1 MTPAA
6 RPTPDAP
13 PTRTAGSRKESLQEV
28 LRRRSAP
35 QPGAGDGRG
44 AGARLSLE
52 ALTRAAEGTYQDV
65 PLDALQPNPFQPRFQ
80 FHRQPLEELARSLAQ
95 EGQLEPAI
103 ARRVRREGVERLEI
117 VAGARRLAAARICN
131 ATIRPFPTLRVDVR
145 ELTDEEAER
154 ISLIENLQRE
164 NLTPLEEGYRY
175 WQLQQRDPR
184 RWSVRAIAEFVHKK
198 KSSVQNRLGLVK
210 DAAVAE
216 AVLREELPP
225 TAGFHILR
233 LPAPEREGYLRAAI
247 AQKRTVEQIKADVE
261 RRLAPRRPVQEISL
275 YHDPATGDAPTAPPA
290 TLPAP
295 GAPGAPSGAHPGTRD
310 GGPDGP
316 DVIVRTHV
324 RRRPGTGAGTGTV
337 TDPALLRRRE
347 ALEGERAELLT
358 QIETLETELR
368 RCQGALRGVERELAA
383 LGGPLPL
390 PLPLPQRV
398 QRLDGNGA
406 SEVSGA

>member
-1 MTPAA
+1 MTPAT
-6 RPTPDAP
+6 RPTPGAP
-13 PTRTAGSRKESLQEV
+13 ATRSAGSRKESLQEV

-103 ARRVRREGVERLEI
+103 ARRVRREGVETLEI

-275 YHDPATGDAPTAPPA
+275 YRDPATGDASPAPPA
-290 TLPAP
+290 TLPAA
-295 GAPGAPSGAHPGTRD
+295 GAPERRASRDARRTDDRTGDGRAGRDCAHPRPAPPWRRRRHSDGPRPAAPAGGPGRGASGAADPDRDPGD
-310 GGPDGP
+310 GVAPAARGPYGGWSGSSPLWAGP
-316 DVIVRTHV
+316 CPCPCPCASNDWT
-324 RRRPGTGAGTGTV
+324 GTG
-337 TDPALLRRRE
+337 
-347 ALEGERAELLT
+347 
-358 QIETLETELR
+358 
-368 RCQGALRGVERELAA
+368 
-383 LGGPLPL
+383 
-390 PLPLPQRV
+390 
-398 QRLDGNGA
+398 RLK
-406 SEVSGA
+406 

>member
-1 MTPAA
+1 V
-6 RPTPDAP
+6 
-13 PTRTAGSRKESLQEV
+13 SLLV
-28 LRRRSAP
+28 GGRRRSAP
-35 QPGAGDGRG
+35 NPGTGDAPG
-44 AGARLSLE
+44 AGARLSLQ
-52 ALTRAAEGTYQDV
+52 ALTRAAEGTLHDV
-65 PLDALQPNPFQPRFQ
+65 PLEALQPNPFQPRFQ
-80 FHRQPLEELARSLAQ
+80 FHRQPLEELARSLAA

-103 ARRVRREGVERLEI
+103 ARRVRREGGEGGETLEI

-210 DAAVAE
+210 DPAVAE
-216 AVLREELPP
+216 AVLREDLPP

-261 RRLAPRRPVQEISL
+261 RRLAPRRPVQEVSL
-275 YHDPATGDAPTAPPA
+275 YRDSPTGEASPTPDSAPPHA
-290 TLPAP
+290 
-295 GAPGAPSGAHPGTRD
+295 GAPFGANTVGANTGPPG
-310 GGPDGP
+310 GGPDAP

-324 RRRPGTGAGTGTV
+324 RRRPGAAGAGPTV
-337 TDPALLRRRE
+337 EDPALLRRRE
-347 ALEGERAELLT
+347 ALEGQRAELLT
-358 QIETLETELR
+358 QMEALETELH
-368 RCQGALRGVERELAA
+368 RCQGALRGVERELAS
-383 LGGPLPL
+383 LGGP
-390 PLPLPQRV
+390 QGV
-398 QRLDGNGA
+398 QRLDG
-406 SEVSGA
+406 SGARGPSGTGRAGGA

>member
-1 MTPAA
+1 
-6 RPTPDAP
+6 
-13 PTRTAGSRKESLQEV
+13 V
-28 LRRRSAP
+28 LRRRSTP
-35 QPGAGDGRG
+35 QPGAGEDRG
-44 AGARLSLE
+44 TGARLSLE

-65 PLDALQPNPFQPRFQ
+65 PLEALQPNPFQPRFQ

-103 ARRVRREGVERLEI
+103 ARRVQREGVETLEI

-210 DAAVAE
+210 DPAVAE

-275 YHDPATGDAPTAPPA
+275 YRDPATGDVSPAPPSV
-290 TLPAP
+290 LPGG
-295 GAPGAPSGAHPGTRD
+295 GAAGPPIGPPSGTPA
-310 GGPDGP
+310 GGAEAP
-316 DVIVRTHV
+316 DVIVRTHI
-324 RRRPGTGAGTGTV
+324 RRRPGAGSGPTAPV
-337 TDPALLRRRE
+337 DPALLRRRE
-347 ALEGERAELLT
+347 TLEGQRAELLT

-368 RCQGALRGVERELAA
+368 RCQGALRGVERELAS
-383 LGGPLPL
+383 LSGPLPL
-390 PLPLPQRV
+390 SQPQRV
-398 QRLDGNGA
+398 QRLDGRGA
-406 SEVSGA
+406 GSGRGA

>member
-1 MTPAA
+1 M
-6 RPTPDAP
+6 
-13 PTRTAGSRKESLQEV
+13 
-28 LRRRSAP
+28 
-35 QPGAGDGRG
+35 
-44 AGARLSLE
+44 
-52 ALTRAAEGTYQDV
+52 
-65 PLDALQPNPFQPRFQ
+65 
-80 FHRQPLEELARSLAQ
+80 
-95 EGQLEPAI
+95 
-103 ARRVRREGVERLEI
+103 
-117 VAGARRLAAARICN
+117 
-131 ATIRPFPTLRVDVR
+131 DVR

-275 YHDPATGDAPTAPPA
+275 YHDPATGDASPAPPA
-290 TLPAP
+290 TLRPPAP
-295 GAPGAPSGAHPGTRD
+295 PAPPAARIQGHGTE
-310 GGPDGP
+310 G
-316 DVIVRTHV
+316 RTG
-324 RRRPGTGAGTGTV
+324 RT
-337 TDPALLRRRE
+337 
-347 ALEGERAELLT
+347 
-358 QIETLETELR
+358 
-368 RCQGALRGVERELAA
+368 
-383 LGGPLPL
+383 
-390 PLPLPQRV
+390 
-398 QRLDGNGA
+398 
-406 SEVSGA
+406 